1 MKNFQHVF
9 QQSGQITVR
18 IKKKDAIG
26 KIRKYRV
33 GEKRDMREGCKESK
47 REEEFKG
54 KKREE
59 RQYSK
64 NRASRK
70 IRLYLYYDKR
80 KDLQRNIA

>member
-26 KIRKYRV
+26 KRRKYRA
-33 GEKRDMREGCKESK
+33 GEGRYMREGCKESK

-59 RQYSK
+59 GQYSK
-64 NRASRK
+64 KRASRK
-70 IRLYLYYDKR
+70 MRLYLYYEKR
-80 KDLQRNIA
+80 KDLQ